1 MNIWNQIITSL
12 FNFKKNSSILGTVG
26 QETLINQMVSMNR
39 QSDELA
45 AKAINKRVIRITSTT
60 ILGKLARILEVD
72 PCVLIVDKEGN

>member
-1 MNIWNQIITSL
+1 M
-12 FNFKKNSSILGTVG
+12 GTVG

-72 PCVLIVDKEGN
+72 PCVLIVDKEGK

>member
-1 MNIWNQIITSL
+1 M
-12 FNFKKNSSILGTVG
+12 GTVG

-45 AKAINKRVIRITSTT
+45 AKAINKRAIRITSTT

-72 PCVLIVDKEGN
+72 PCVLIVDKEGK

>member
-1 MNIWNQIITSL
+1 M
-12 FNFKKNSSILGTVG
+12 GTVG

>member
-12 FNFKKNSSILGTVG
+12 FNLKNSSILGTVG

>member
-1 MNIWNQIITSL
+1 M
-12 FNFKKNSSILGTVG
+12 GTVG

-45 AKAINKRVIRITSTT
+45 VKAINKRVIRITSTT

-72 PCVLIVDKEGN
+72 PCVLIVDKEGK